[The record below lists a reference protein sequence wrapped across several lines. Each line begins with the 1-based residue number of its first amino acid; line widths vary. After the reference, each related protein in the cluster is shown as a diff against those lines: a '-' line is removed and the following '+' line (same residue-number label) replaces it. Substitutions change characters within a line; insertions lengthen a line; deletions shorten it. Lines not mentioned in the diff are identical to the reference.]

1 MKCINPFYFALFHLC
16 TFFKSMKQI
25 IRFIYNHKYD
35 CRKFSTKSYDMH
47 IDNVCR
53 LPVTHVVVDSNHE
66 FKGATITYVGLGTF
80 IFLK

>member
-1 MKCINPFYFALFHLC
+1 M
-16 TFFKSMKQI
+16 T
-25 IRFIYNHKYD
+25 
-35 CRKFSTKSYDMH
+35 RKFSTKSYDMH